1 MTARSS
7 LRSLTLPAAL
17 ACAAIAAAGAGCS
30 SASWPWWK
38 SPTTAGPGAAPPA
51 AGAAPPVAAAE
62 AAPANIEGVEA
73 VAAAALAS
81 LPVRKWRLA
90 NGLQVITAP
99 DASARS
105 VSYVT
110 TYRVGS
116 RDEDAAAGQTGLAHF
131 CEHLMFA
138 EAHGTRGPGRFDRQL
153 EALGGSG
160 NATTAY
166 DYTSYTDDAPPSA
179 LEAIVRLEAE
189 RMAKVQLTPD
199 EIEREREIVIEER
212 LQSAEDDIDGQL
224 DELVYGQAFR
234 NHPYRWPIVGR
245 MADIRA
251 ATPDAVS
258 AFFARHYGP
267 ERAIVVVA
275 GRFDEGSLL
284 RAIAA
289 AYGSLPART
298 GDGPG
303 PAVAP
308 ERAPEREVR
317 ASITRAVPA
326 DRFMVGS
333 PAPGLGD
340 PDRAAYDV
348 LDQLLTGG
356 PSARLPRALMVER
369 ELASSIDAD
378 VAATRDPGLWT
389 IVVQMRRGTRAEIGD
404 EVIRRELARLIETAP
419 PLAEMEAARNRLET
433 DLWTELGSSHA
444 RAEVLG
450 AYDATTGDFRTLVEL
465 SAAYARVSAADVSRV
480 ARTWLGSGARSVVV
494 AHPHPATAKAGGN
507 DPAAAERSAGG
518 TGGGGE

>member
-1 MTARSS
+1 MTASAR
-7 LRSLTLPAAL
+7 L
-17 ACAAIAAAGAGCS
+17 ACAGVIAAAAAAGFGCS
-30 SASWPWWK
+30 GAPWPWRRTPTAP
-38 SPTTAGPGAAPPA
+38 SPAGEPA
-51 AGAAPPVAAAE
+51 AGTGGPVAPAE
-62 AAPANIEGVEA
+62 AVPLEIEGVQAVA
-73 VAAAALAS
+73 VAALGALPVHKWS
-81 LPVRKWRLA
+81 LP
-90 NGLQVITAP
+90 NGLQVITLP

-110 TYRVGS
+110 VYRVGS

-166 DYTSYTDDAPPSA
+166 DFTSYTDDAPPA
-179 LEAIVRLEAE
+179 VLDGIVRLEAE

-199 EIEREREIVIEER
+199 EIAREREIVIEER

-234 NHPYRWPIVGR
+234 DHPYRWPIVGR

-251 ATPDAVS
+251 ATPEAVS

-267 ERAIVVVA
+267 ERATIVVA
-275 GRFDEGSLL
+275 GRFDEASVV

-289 AYGSLPART
+289 SYGGLPART
-298 GDGPG
+298 GAAPA

-308 ERAPEREVR
+308 ERAPDREVR
-317 ASITRAVPA
+317 TAITRAVPA
-326 DRFMVGS
+326 DRFMVGL

-356 PSARLPRALMVER
+356 PSARLQRTLVVER
-369 ELASSIDAD
+369 ELASSIEAD

-389 IVVQMRRGTRAEIGD
+389 IVVQMRRGVRAEAGE
-404 EVIRRELARLIETAP
+404 EVIRREIARVIEAP
-419 PLAEMEAARNRLET
+419 PPAAEMEAARNRLET
-433 DLWTELGSSHA
+433 ALWTGLGSSHE
-444 RAEVLG
+444 RAELLG
-450 AYDATTGDFRTLVEL
+450 AFDATTGDFRTLVDL
-465 SAAYARVSAADVSRV
+465 SAAYGRVSATDVSRV
-480 ARTWLGSGARSVVV
+480 ARAWLGAGARSVVV
-494 AHPHPATAKAGGN
+494 AHPMGAAPPAPGAEGNDGAGRARAGGA
-507 DPAAAERSAGG
+507 PG
-518 TGGGGE
+518 GGGGE

>member
-1 MTARSS
+1 MAGLAWAATGGVGSGCSS
-7 LRSLTLPAAL
+7 AFWRTGKSPTPAAPGG
-17 ACAAIAAAGAGCS
+17 AEAPSAAGAG
-30 SASWPWWK
+30 
-38 SPTTAGPGAAPPA
+38 
-51 AGAAPPVAAAE
+51 AAAE
-62 AAPANIEGVEA
+62 AAPGQIDGVLA
-73 VAAAALAS
+73 VAAAALGA

-90 NGLQVITAP
+90 NGLHVITAP
-99 DASARS
+99 DATARS

-110 TYRVGS
+110 AYRVGS

-160 NATTAY
+160 NATTSY
-166 DYTSYTDDAPPSA
+166 DFTSYTDDAAPAA

-212 LQSAEDDIDGQL
+212 LQAAEDDIDGQL

-234 NHPYRWPIVGR
+234 QHPYRWPIVGR

-251 ATPDAVS
+251 ATPEAVS
-258 AFFARHYGP
+258 AFFTRHYGP
-267 ERAIVVVA
+267 ERATVVVA
-275 GRFDEGSLL
+275 GRFDEGALL
-284 RAIAA
+284 RTIAA
-289 AYGSLPART
+289 AYGGLPARP
-298 GDGPG
+298 GDAAA
-303 PAVAP
+303 PAIAP
-308 ERAPEREVR
+308 ERAPDREVR
-317 ASITRAVPA
+317 AAIISAVPA
-326 DRFMVGS
+326 DRFMVGL

-356 PSARLPRALMVER
+356 PSARLQRALMVDR

-378 VAATRDPGLWT
+378 VAATRDSGLWT
-389 IVVQMRRGTRAEIGD
+389 IVVQMRRGTRAESGD
-404 EVIRRELARLIETAP
+404 EIIRRELARLVETPP
-419 PLAEMEAARNRLET
+419 PLPEMEAARNRLET

-444 RAEVLG
+444 RAELLG

-480 ARTWLGSGARSVVV
+480 ARTWLGSGARSLVV
-494 AHPHPATAKAGGN
+494 AHPMPAKAAGT
-507 DPAAAERSAGG
+507 DPAPAERAGG